1 MSRPPFNTDSVDNI
15 ALAFH
20 VATGLPRDDERVRQ
34 AARRVLDCF
43 HHEIIALKVAV
54 LKETT

>member
-1 MSRPPFNTDSVDNI
+1 MSRPPFSTDSVDNI
-15 ALAFH
+15 AIAFH

-43 HHEIIALKVAV
+43 RREVAV
-54 LKETT
+54 LKETS